1 MDGNLLLFKNTAVCY
16 ILECYMHGSSIQ
28 FVVFKQLSYCFKETI
43 EFDKKTSFARSSVS
57 FLIKSGDI
65 IKRISVIDYSISLE
79 FLWIE
84 NGKLSTRK
92 FNFRWKYC
100 RLLNFE
106 VIHGR
111 QPVHSFVKPAPNL
124 FLLWF
129 WNTKCM
135 AVSFFYAKI
144 CLFITP
150 NWVLFPGCECYLSA
164 IEFIIQALHLS

>member
-1 MDGNLLLFKNTAVCY
+1 
-16 ILECYMHGSSIQ
+16 MHGSSIQ

-43 EFDKKTSFARSSVS
+43 GFDKKTSFARPPMSL
-57 FLIKSGDI
+57 LIKSGDI
-65 IKRISVIDYSISLE
+65 TKGISVIDYSISLE

-124 FLLWF
+124 FLL
-129 WNTKCM
+129 
-135 AVSFFYAKI
+135 
-144 CLFITP
+144 
-150 NWVLFPGCECYLSA
+150 
-164 IEFIIQALHLS
+164 